1 MKVDSFRFCHVE
13 PHSDLNVIKLFIIEI
28 ITKIKY

>member
-13 PHSDLNVIKLFIIEI
+13 LHSDLNVIKLFIIEI